1 MIYIITMK
9 TILQIKLKPSDKQK
23 TVILATMNRFNE
35 ACDYI
40 SAIAFEK
47 KCFSK
52 FSLHKIVYYDV
63 KERFSLSAQVV
74 VRAIGK
80 VVDSY
85 KLHKKNQHSF
95 KPTGAVIYDQRIMAF
110 RGVDRVSLWTLE
122 GRQII
127 PIIYGE
133 YQKAKWF
140 QRKGQA
146 DLVYRKGEFYLLVSV
161 ETEELPPI
169 DPQGYIG
176 VDLGIVEIASDST
189 GESFSG
195 EVIDDKRVRFTK
207 LRKGLQSCGSKSA
220 KRHLKKI
227 NKQEASFRRDI
238 NHCISKRIVE
248 KAKRSRCGI
257 VLEDLT
263 DIRKRMKARKKQRS
277 KMHGWSFAQLRQFLT
292 YKAKVAGVPVVIVDP
307 RNTSRRCS
315 MCGHIDKRNRKS
327 QAEFVCRS
335 CGFMD
340 NADFNASK
348 NLSFLGL
355 VSGQIVG
362 TDDSKRLLANCA
374 IA

>member
-9 TILQIKLKPSDKQK
+9 TILQIKLKPSDEQK
-23 TVILATMNRFNE
+23 TILLASMKRFNE

-40 SAIAFEK
+40 SAIAFKE

-63 KERFSLSAQVV
+63 KEKFGLTAQAVI
-74 VRAIGK
+74 RAIGK
-80 VVDSY
+80 TVDSY
-85 KLHKKNQHSF
+85 KLHKKVQHSF
-95 KPTGAVIYDQRIMAF
+95 RSTGAVVYDQRIMAF

-122 GRQII
+122 GRQVI
-127 PIIYGE
+127 PIVYGE

-146 DLVYRKGEFYLLVSV
+146 DLVYKKGEFYLLVSV

-169 DPQGYIG
+169 DPKGYIG

-195 EVIDDKRVRFTK
+195 EVIESKRIRFAK
-207 LRKGLQSCGSKSA
+207 LRKNLQACGSKSA
-220 KRHLKKI
+220 KRHLQKV
-227 NKQEASFRRDI
+227 NKQETNFRRDI
-238 NHCISKRIVE
+238 NHCISKKIVE

-263 DIRKRMKARKKQRS
+263 NIRKRMKARKKQRS
-277 KMHGWSFAQLRQFLT
+277 KMCSWSFAQLRQFLD
-292 YKAKVAGVPVVIVDP
+292 YKAKMAGVPVVIVDP

-315 MCGHIDKRNRKS
+315 VCGYIDKRNRKN

-348 NLSFLGL
+348 NLSFLGF
-355 VSGQIVG
+355 VNSQIVG
-362 TDDSKRLLANCA
+362 TEIAKASCNCA
-374 IA
+374 IV